1 MRIVICDDERQ
12 YADFVEAAIE
22 KWKASR
28 KVTSIYVSKFQSSE
42 DVCEGIGQSLPYDV
56 AFLDIQ
62 FPGEMDGLKLAQMLK
77 AQSEFMTLILM
88 TNYQEY
94 AIEGYRVNA
103 LRFLTKPLSES
114 AIWECLDIAHH
125 QWTLMNDRSLM
136 IKTSQQV
143 MRIPYRSIIFA
154 ESMAHYAVIRQT
166 DGENIT
172 ARMKLSQLAE
182 ELPGDMFMQCH
193 RCYLVNL
200 LHVYSISRSFIRLS
214 NGGEI
219 PVSPKLWA
227 EAHRRFREFYQG
239 GGYGV

>member
-28 KVTSIYVSKFQSSE
+28 KVTSIYVSKIQSSE

-94 AIEGYRVNA
+94 AIEGYRVSA

-143 MRIPYRSIIFA
+143 MRLPYRSIIYA
-154 ESMAHYAVIRQT
+154 ESMAHYACLQHI
-166 DGENIT
+166 
-172 ARMKLSQLAE
+172 
-182 ELPGDMFMQCH
+182 P
-193 RCYLVNL
+193 L
-200 LHVYSISRSFIRLS
+200 LHKPFKRRGNTRESEALGRCAQAVQGVLSGRRLWSFL
-214 NGGEI
+214 
-219 PVSPKLWA
+219 KLP
-227 EAHRRFREFYQG
+227 
-239 GGYGV
+239 